1 MKVEL
6 DRDDIESILIA
17 HVAEKFGPLF
27 NSITWGSYNS
37 PRSATIEHDEPPKP
51 LPENP
56 A

>member
-6 DRDDIESILIA
+6 DRDDIEGILIA

-27 NSITWGSYNS
+27 NSITWAGYTY
-37 PRSATIEHDEPPKP
+37 PRSAMIEHEEPEEKKP
-51 LPENP
+51 EEP